1 MMFSELRESFIAYT
15 GAVGQVDDAQL
26 ALWFNEAQLDLAYDL
41 AYDLHC
47 TPPSDFSGTNGN
59 QISEL
64 PKPVHYL
71 LAMFAASQY
80 WDMKNDGRLAA
91 NWMYRYYQDK
101 SIICNWLKQE
111 VKDGD

>member
-1 MMFSELRESFIAYT
+1 MTFSELCESFIAYT

-41 AYDLHC
+41 HR

-80 WDMKNDGRLAA
+80 WNMKDNSRLAA
-91 NWMYRYYQDK
+91 NWMLRYYQDK
-101 SIICNWLKQE
+101 SILRNWFRQE
-111 VKDGD
+111 VNR